1 MMNWIS
7 PDWPAPANIHALTT
21 LRTGGVSIGDYHSFN
36 LAEHVGDKLEHVAIN
51 RKRLREQ
58 FYLSHEPS
66 WLNQTHSSDIVCAD
80 QLKGLV
86 DADASYT
93 ERKQCVCVVLTADC
107 LPILLCDT
115 QGKAV
120 AAIHGGWRGLL
131 NGIIENSIA
140 KLPNTEL
147 MAWLG
152 PAIGPQCFEVG
163 AEVKQAFVNK
173 GAMFSDAFILQK
185 NNKYLADIYCLAR
198 LILNKAGVE
207 QVYGG
212 DFCTVTEAE
221 RYFSYRREG
230 QTGRLATLI
239 WKA

>member
-1 MMNWIS
+1 MRWIS

-21 LRTGGVSIGDYHSFN
+21 LRMGGVSRGDYQSFN
-36 LAEHVGDKLEHVAIN
+36 LAEHVGDQLERVTSN
-51 RKRLREQ
+51 RQQLREQ
-58 FYLSHEPS
+58 LKLNNEPK

-80 QLKGLV
+80 QLTQLV
-86 DADASYT
+86 SADASYT
-93 ERKQCVCVVLTADC
+93 DKQQCVCVVLTADC

-115 QGKAV
+115 QGETV

-131 NGIIENSIA
+131 DGILENSIA

-163 AEVKQAFVNK
+163 AEVHQAFVNK
-173 GAMFSDAFILQK
+173 NSLLTEAFVLQ
-185 NNKYLADIYCLAR
+185 NNHKYLANIYLLAR
-198 LILNKAGVE
+198 LILNKAGVK

-212 DFCTVTEAE
+212 NFCTVTERE
-221 RYFSYRREG
+221 RFFSYRREG
-230 QTGRLATLI
+230 NTGRMATLI
-239 WKA
+239 WKD